1 MYRTV
6 GPIIQVLLAVA
17 CVELA
22 LGALSPLIGTQLVR
36 MAVPTEWIGVITSAY
51 FAGFLLGTLTAHH
64 VIDRVGHIRAFT
76 ALAAVAAV
84 ATLLHILVRDPIAW
98 GFWRAA
104 IGYAIAGLFVVIESW
119 LNDKATSENRGRL
132 FGIYLVVSWAA
143 SGAGPLAINLGD
155 PEGIRLFAL
164 ITTLLCCALI
174 PMALTR
180 VGNPE
185 IGHRNHFGIRRLYR
199 ISPLGTAACF
209 GSGLI
214 NTSLWG
220 LLPVY
225 GTKIG
230 LGAGELSVMLS
241 VSVTGG
247 LLVQY
252 PIGALSDRFG
262 RRPLM
267 LGTAL
272 AGIAVALLIAFLGS
286 PSYPMLLALTALL
299 GSFVAPLYAL
309 GVGQTNDY
317 VARQDFVAASAG
329 LLFAWGVGSS
339 IGPTLAAALMAPLG
353 PPGLFV
359 FIAAGLAAVAAFT
372 VWRILRRPAKAPPAQ
387 GSYVAVPQTQGT
399 YGAPELD
406 PRGAPPAAPP
416 LPANLI
422 D

>member
-17 CVELA
+17 CVEFA

-36 MAVPTEWIGVITSAY
+36 LEVPTEWIGIITSAY
-51 FAGFLLGTLTAHH
+51 FVGFLAGTLTAHH

-76 ALAAVAAV
+76 ALAAVAAIAV
-84 ATLLHILVRDPIAW
+84 LLHILVREPIAW
-98 GFWRAA
+98 GVWRAC

-119 LNDKATSENRGRL
+119 LNDKATSDNRGRL
-132 FGIYLVVSWAA
+132 FGIYLVVSWGA
-143 SGAGPLAINLGD
+143 SGAGPLALNLHD
-155 PEGIRLFAL
+155 PDGIRLFAL
-164 ITTLLCCALI
+164 ITTMMCCALI

-185 IGHRNHFGIRRLYR
+185 IGHRTRFGIRRLYR
-199 ISPLGTAACF
+199 LSPLGTAACF

-225 GTKIG
+225 GTTIG
-230 LGAGELSVMLS
+230 LDAGQLSVVLS
-241 VSVTGG
+241 VSIMGG

-272 AGIAVALLIAFLGS
+272 AGIAVALLLASLGR
-286 PSYPMLLALTALL
+286 PPFPLLVALTALL
-299 GSFVAPLYAL
+299 GGFVAPLYAL
-309 GVGQTNDY
+309 GIGQTNDY
-317 VARQDFVAASAG
+317 IERRDFVAASAS

-339 IGPTLAAALMAPLG
+339 VGPALAAALMAPLG

-359 FIAAGLAAVAAFT
+359 FIAGGLAAFAGFT
-372 VWRILRRPAKAPPAQ
+372 VWRILRRPAKTPLAQ
-387 GSYVAVPQTQGT
+387 GHYVAVPQTQGT

-406 PRGAPPAAPP
+406 PRGAPPPAPP